1 MRWINMAVT
10 AIFVVV
16 TPIFTVQNFQSVTV
30 SFLSFNVS
38 ATQAAF

>member
-16 TPIFTVQNFQSVTV
+16 TPI